1 MCSESKRNM
10 ERRPLM
16 LYVTIEVV
24 QEDIDR
30 ALRDRRLRA
39 RPDRF
44 CPVARAACR
53 ALGLALGN
61 VRIGGNTISV
71 WGWKDYDYLY
81 LPSTK
86 KVSSVRISQVRPRTA
101 DAARQFPDH
110 AQTRHQC
117 TEGRT
122 CHPILPSLCEDGVAQ
137 PAEIRHHVA
146 GLRPYSSPATLLQLF
161 IIGQGIVSSML
172 NK

>member
-1 MCSESKRNM
+1 
-10 ERRPLM
+10 M

-30 ALRDRRLRA
+30 VLRDRRLRA

-86 KVSSVRISQVRPRTA
+86 KARRAVPGSTA
-101 DAARQFPDH
+101 N
-110 AQTRHQC
+110 
-117 TEGRT
+117 GM
-122 CHPILPSLCEDGVAQ
+122 Q
-137 PAEIRHHVA
+137 PASFQI
-146 GLRPYSSPATLLQLF
+146 
-161 IIGQGIVSSML
+161 ML
-172 NK
+172 KP